1 MTAPDLGARGTAG
14 WSIDAPIEASIDT
27 SIEETEEPRGPV
39 GKAFRLSAADSLS
52 LGNALSGFLS
62 VVVLAY
68 SAIDQLKVDGKFEP
82 DPRFFGTA
90 VVLLLIGATCDL
102 FDGLVARRFRAS
114 AMGAELDN
122 LADVISFGFAPA
134 FMVVIWGGFAERLP
148 LWLVLAAAGSVLLAG
163 VIRLARF
170 ACVKTKSGDFMG
182 LPIPMGAMTVV
193 SIVLLFQPTVWTI
206 GGIFAVAWLMVSRVE
221 YPKPKG
227 NLAALV
233 LGWMMINVACL
244 TIWAAGLAGGDE
256 LIQVG
261 AIMQIAIVSAI
272 PLRVL
277 MFKRSQRKERSSI

>member
-1 MTAPDLGARGTAG
+1 MTTA
-14 WSIDAPIEASIDT
+14 DASWPMD
-27 SIEETEEPRGPV
+27 ETDDEPRGPV

-52 LGNALSGFLS
+52 LGNALCGFLA
-62 VVVLAY
+62 VCVLAW
-68 SAIDQLKVDGKFEP
+68 SAISALQQDKPFAA

-102 FDGLVARRFRAS
+102 FDGLVARKFRAS

-134 FMVVIWGGFAERLP
+134 FMVVIWAGFNQQIPFL
-148 LWLVLAAAGSVLLAG
+148 LVMAAASSVLLAG
-163 VIRLARF
+163 VVRLARF

-193 SIVLLFQPTVWTI
+193 SIVLLFPPSIWTI
-206 GGIFAVAWLMVSRVE
+206 LPVFGVAYLMVSRIE

-227 NLAALV
+227 NLAAAV
-233 LGWMMINVACL
+233 LAWMMINVACL
-244 TIWAAGLAGGDE
+244 TIWVAGLAGGDT
-256 LIQVG
+256 LIKVG
-261 AIMQIAIVSAI
+261 AVMQMTIVAAI

-277 MFKRSQRKERSSI
+277 MFKREKRKEQRKASAGVG

>member
-1 MTAPDLGARGTAG
+1 MTAPDLGATGTTD
-14 WSIDAPIEASIDT
+14 WSIDEA
-27 SIEETEEPRGPV
+27 TEEPRGPV

-52 LGNALSGFLS
+52 LGNALSGFLA

-68 SAIDQLKVDGKFEP
+68 SAIDQLKSVGKFVP

-134 FMVVIWGGFAERLP
+134 FMVVIWGGFDGHLP

-170 ACVKTKSGDFMG
+170 ACVKTRSGDFMG

-193 SIVLLFQPTVWTI
+193 SVVLLFQPSVWTI
-206 GGIFAVAWLMVSRVE
+206 AGIFAIAWLMVSRIE

-227 NLAALV
+227 NLAAVV

-277 MFKRSQRKERSSI
+277 MFKRAQRRDRRAL

>member
-1 MTAPDLGARGTAG
+1 MTTSDLGA
-14 WSIDAPIEASIDT
+14 DASWPVEGLAD
-27 SIEETEEPRGPV
+27 EPQGPV

-52 LGNALSGFLS
+52 LGNALSGFLA
-62 VVVLAY
+62 VCLLAW
-68 SAIDQLKVDGKFEP
+68 SAITDLQSGVKFEP

-90 VVLLLIGATCDL
+90 VVLLLVGATCDL

-134 FMVVIWGGFAERLP
+134 FMVVIWGGFSGRVP
-148 LWLVLAAAGSVLLAG
+148 LWLVLFAAASVLLAG
-163 VIRLARF
+163 VVRLARF

-193 SIVLLFQPTVWTI
+193 SIVLLFQPGYVTI
-206 GGIFAVAWLMVSRVE
+206 AGIIAVAWLMVSRIE

-227 NLAALV
+227 NLAAVV
-233 LGWMMINVACL
+233 LAWMMINVACL
-244 TIWAAGLAGGDE
+244 IIWAARLAGGDQ
-256 LIQVG
+256 LITVG
-261 AIMQIAIVSAI
+261 AVMQIAMVSAI

-277 MFKRSQRKERSSI
+277 MFKKQRRRERREESVG

>member
-1 MTAPDLGARGTAG
+1 MADAG
-14 WSIDAPIEASIDT
+14 WSMDDLGED
-27 SIEETEEPRGPV
+27 EEPRGPV

-52 LGNALSGFLS
+52 IGNAVCGFLA
-62 VVVLAY
+62 VCVLAW
-68 SAIDQLKVDGKFEP
+68 SAITQLQQSKGEFHP
-82 DPRFFGTA
+82 DPRYFATA

-134 FMVVIWGGFAERLP
+134 FMVVAWAGFSHKLP
-148 LWLVLAAAGSVLLAG
+148 LWLVLCAAVSVLVAG
-163 VIRLARF
+163 VVRLARF

-193 SIVLLFQPTVWTI
+193 SIVLLFQPSYPTVI
-206 GGIFAVAWLMVSRVE
+206 GVFAVAWLMVSRIE

-227 NLAALV
+227 NLAAVV
-233 LGWMMINVACL
+233 LAWIMVNVTCL
-244 TIWAAGLAGGDE
+244 IIWAADLAGGDI
-256 LIQVG
+256 LIQIG
-261 AIMQIAIVSAI
+261 ACMQIALVSAI

-277 MFKRSQRKERSSI
+277 MFKREQRKERKVAAGVR

>member
-1 MTAPDLGARGTAG
+1 LTTA
-14 WSIDAPIEASIDT
+14 DASWPIEEVDD
-27 SIEETEEPRGPV
+27 EPRGPV

-52 LGNALSGFLS
+52 LGNALCGFLA
-62 VVVLAY
+62 VCVLAW
-68 SAIDQLKVDGKFEP
+68 SAISQLRAGFTFEP
-82 DPRFFGTA
+82 DPRYFATA

-134 FMVVIWGGFAERLP
+134 FMVVIWAAFSPQPELP
-148 LWLVLAAAGSVLLAG
+148 LWLVLAAAGSILLAG
-163 VIRLARF
+163 VVRLARF

-193 SIVLLFQPTVWTI
+193 SIVLIFQPNYLTLAA
-206 GGIFAVAWLMVSRVE
+206 IFAVAWLMVSRIE

-227 NLAALV
+227 QLAAGV
-233 LGWMMINVACL
+233 LAWIMINVACL
-244 TIWAAGLAGGDE
+244 SVWAAWPEGGDA
-256 LIQVG
+256 LIKVG
-261 AIMQIAIVSAI
+261 ASMQIALVAAI

-277 MFKRSQRKERSSI
+277 MFKRAQRKERRGAGELV

>member
-1 MTAPDLGARGTAG
+1 MTTPNVGA
-14 WSIDAPIEASIDT
+14 EASWPVEQ
-27 SIEETEEPRGPV
+27 IEDEPRGPV

-52 LGNALSGFLS
+52 LGNALSGFLA
-62 VVVLAY
+62 VCVLAW
-68 SAIDQLKVDGKFEP
+68 SAITDLQTSGKFEP

-134 FMVVIWGGFAERLP
+134 FMVVIWGGFSAKLP
-148 LWLVLAAAGSVLLAG
+148 LWLVLCVAGSVLMAG
-163 VIRLARF
+163 VVRLARF

-193 SIVLLFQPTVWTI
+193 SIVLLFQPSYLTLA
-206 GGIFAVAWLMVSRVE
+206 GIVAVAWLMVSRIE

-227 NLAALV
+227 NLAAIV
-233 LGWMMINVACL
+233 LAWMLINVACL
-244 TIWAAGLAGGDE
+244 TIWAARLAGGDQ
-256 LIQVG
+256 LIAVG
-261 AIMQIAIVSAI
+261 AIMQIAIVAAI
-272 PLRVL
+272 PLRVA
-277 MFKRSQRKERSSI
+277 MFKREQRKERRSV

>member
-14 WSIDAPIEASIDT
+14 WSIDAPIA
-27 SIEETEEPRGPV
+27 ETAETEEEPRGPV

-68 SAIDQLKVDGKFEP
+68 SAIDQLKSDGKFEP

-193 SIVLLFQPTVWTI
+193 SVVLLFQPTVWTI
-206 GGIFAVAWLMVSRVE
+206 AGIFAIAWLMVSRIE

-277 MFKRSQRKERSSI
+277 MFKRSQRKERGSV

>member
-1 MTAPDLGARGTAG
+1 MTMADAG
-14 WSIDAPIEASIDT
+14 WSMDDLDEDEA
-27 SIEETEEPRGPV
+27 PRGPV

-52 LGNALSGFLS
+52 IGNAVCGFLA
-62 VVVLAY
+62 VCVLAW
-68 SAIDQLKVDGKFEP
+68 SAIAQLQQSREFHP
-82 DPRFFGTA
+82 DPRYFATA

-134 FMVVIWGGFAERLP
+134 FMVVAWAGFSHRLP
-148 LWLVLAAAGSVLLAG
+148 LWLVLCAAVSVLVAG
-163 VIRLARF
+163 VVRLARF

-193 SIVLLFQPTVWTI
+193 SIVLLFQPSYPTVI
-206 GGIFAVAWLMVSRVE
+206 GIFAVAWLMVSRIE

-227 NLAALV
+227 NLAAVV
-233 LGWMMINVACL
+233 LAWIMVNVACL
-244 TIWAAGLAGGDE
+244 IIWAADLAGGDI
-256 LIQVG
+256 LIQIG
-261 AIMQIAIVSAI
+261 ACMQIALVSAI

-277 MFKRSQRKERSSI
+277 MFKREQRKERKLTGSVR